1 MKNYDA
7 RLQELR
13 TQIAEKKRLEKLQ
26 NALRN
31 QKSILQQSLLARE
44 KELAAEQADV
54 EALEKFS
61 LAAVFYRIT
70 GKLGEKLSL
79 EQQEACAAAMKYDA
93 AVKELEA
100 TEQQLRDC
108 ESALIPLFSC
118 EVLHGILLKEKLQA
132 MKAAHSEETEEIL
145 ATEQQ
150 IADLERREKEL
161 YEALRAGKEAESLA
175 RKALAELDSA
185 ESWNTWDLLGG
196 GGIITHVAK
205 HGRLNEAQEEIYALQ
220 HALSRFR
227 TELADVTI
235 PADIQVNLDGFLRFA
250 DYFFD
255 GLFADWTVGREIAQ
269 SRSQVEG
276 TLQKIRSVMNKL
288 EQMQKAVKQERE
300 EKKAQLN
307 RQIQQLSV

>member
-1 MKNYDA
+1 MKDYDA
-7 RLQELR
+7 QLQELR

-26 NALRN
+26 DELRR
-31 QKSILQQSLLARE
+31 QKNILQQSLLARE
-44 KELAAEQADV
+44 QEMAAEQADV
-54 EALEKFS
+54 EALKNFS
-61 LAAVFYRIT
+61 LAAIFYRIT
-70 GKLGEKLSL
+70 GKLEEKLSQ

-108 ESALIPLFSC
+108 ESALTPLFSC
-118 EVLHGILLKEKLQA
+118 EVWYEQTLKKKMQA
-132 MKAAHSEETEEIL
+132 MKAAHSAETEAIL

-150 IADLERREKEL
+150 ITDLERREKEL
-161 YEALRAGKEAESLA
+161 SEALRAGKEAESMA

-205 HGRLNEAQEEIYALQ
+205 HGHLNEAQEEIYALQ

-227 TELADVTI
+227 TELADVMI

-255 GLFADWTVGREIAQ
+255 GLFADWTVGREIDK
-269 SRSQVEG
+269 SRSQVAG
-276 TLQKIRSVMNKL
+276 TLQQIRSVMNKL
-288 EQMQKAVKQERE
+288 EQMQEAVKQEQE
-300 EKKAQLN
+300 EKKTQLN
-307 RQIQQLSV
+307 QQIHQLSV